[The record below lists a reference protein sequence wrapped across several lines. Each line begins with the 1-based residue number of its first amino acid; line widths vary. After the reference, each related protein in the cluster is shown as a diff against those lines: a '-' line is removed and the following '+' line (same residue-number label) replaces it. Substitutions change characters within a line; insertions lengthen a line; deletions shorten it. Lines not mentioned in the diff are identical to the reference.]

1 MRTILIVTVIL
12 VAIVVAAIPF
22 NTDKI
27 EYSWQVK
34 LKKASSY
41 KELQNFVEKSSNFYN
56 QRFTSFYY
64 GIPRTLGPIE
74 TYDNVKSSSKLS
86 YSKTNIQV
94 EGVDEADIVKTDGE
108 YIYLAVGKQVVIL
121 RAYPV
126 EDAEVLSKM
135 NFNGTVNGIFTVE
148 NRLVVLETLN
158 SFSRNCATS
167 VKVYDIS
174 ERENPVLERNL
185 TVTGCYL
192 TSRRINEYVYLIVSS
207 WAISEDGEIV
217 SPKVFVAGG
226 VQEVPAAK
234 VYYSTVPDSAY
245 AFTTVISVNV
255 QNDEQEPVFKSF
267 LIGVSTKVYVSLNN
281 IYLTVPQKIW
291 LTDDGTEKTFIH
303 KIEIK
308 NGEIEYKT
316 SASVSGRVL
325 NQFSMDEYDGY
336 FRIATTIGHV
346 ARTVEEASARNNL
359 YILDSDLKIVGKL
372 EGLAYGEQ
380 IHSARF
386 MGDRCYLV
394 TFRKIDPFFVIDL
407 QNPYSPKVLG
417 YLKITGYSDY
427 LHPYDE
433 NHIIGIGK
441 ETVAAENGDFSWY
454 QGVKISLF
462 NVENVSEP
470 EEISRYIIGDR
481 GTDSPVLRDHK
492 ALLFDKSRNLL
503 VLPVTVA
510 EINRSKYEG
519 EVPPYICGEPV
530 WQGVYV
536 FNISIENGITLRGKV
551 THINYNEVNG
561 LPEQYQIKRALYI
574 GNILYTISDE
584 KIMMNSLEDLTEISE
599 LDL

>member
-22 NTDKI
+22 NTDNI

-41 KELQNFVEKSSNFYN
+41 RELQNFVEKISNFYN

-94 EGVDEADIVKTDGE
+94 EGVDEADLVKTDGE

-158 SFSRNCATS
+158 SFSRNCVTS

-207 WAISEDGEIV
+207 WAISENGEIV

-226 VQEVPAAK
+226 VQKVPAAK

-245 AFTTVISVNV
+245 TFTTVISVNV

-386 MGDRCYLV
+386 VGNRCYLV

-462 NVENVSEP
+462 NVENVYSLP
-470 EEISRYIIGDR
+470 NWFTAY
-481 GTDSPVLRDHK
+481 VW
-492 ALLFDKSRNLL
+492 RNLTL
-503 VLPVTVA
+503 IFTS
-510 EINRSKYEG
+510 IYFSHRN
-519 EVPPYICGEPV
+519 
-530 WQGVYV
+530 WQ
-536 FNISIENGITLRGKV
+536 
-551 THINYNEVNG
+551 
-561 LPEQYQIKRALYI
+561 
-574 GNILYTISDE
+574 D
-584 KIMMNSLEDLTEISE
+584 
-599 LDL
+599 